1 MEYAELHAHSWFSF
15 LDGVS
20 SPAELARVASE
31 LGLSAVA
38 ITDHQT
44 LAGAVQFTLACR
56 EYGIKPIIGAEIT
69 LAPWER
75 SEGAKLP
82 SVAEGAKLPSVGE
95 CASLCSVKATP
106 DEASRWQLPVG
117 PFSIDKGHH
126 LVLIAKN
133 EGGYNRLCKILSTA
147 GLRDEKCEA
156 QVSWETLAQWG
167 EGLVAL
173 TGCLR
178 GEVATA
184 LLRGEKERAEGVLAA
199 LYDIFG
205 RDLYLEV
212 QDNGLQEQAIVN
224 EALLDLARRFG
235 VKAVAS
241 QNVHYALPEGR
252 LLNDVVTAIRHTCT
266 LAAADGLLRPSGG
279 FHFRSPA
286 EMAQRFAGYPELLQN
301 TVAIVDEVSFAI
313 DNLHFPLPDFAPA
326 TGEDPFDCL
335 ERLAWAGAH
344 DRYDKITARVR
355 KQIRHELN
363 IIRRLGL
370 APYFLL
376 VHDIVQFARS
386 QEILVQGRGSAAN
399 SAICYCLAITSVDP
413 ISMDLLFE
421 RFLSEERKEP
431 PDIDI
436 DIEHNR
442 REEVIQ
448 YVYERYGRDNAA
460 LVCNVVTYHM
470 RSAVREVA
478 KTLGFSQRRVERI
491 SRNLSDRMT
500 HEEVLSDLALVGFD
514 PQSPEVN
521 LVVEIARSMI
531 EMPRHLGIH
540 PGGMV
545 ICAVP
550 LTEKTS
556 LERARMEKRTII
568 PWDKDDTADVGMI
581 KMDLLGLGMLSC
593 ISRAIKIVREW
604 TGDHIDPA
612 TLDYGDQKVYDLM
625 CRADTVGVFQIESR
639 AQMSTLPRMQ
649 PRNFY
654 DIVVEIALIRPG
666 PIQGDMVHPYLRR
679 RRGEEPITCLH
690 PLLEPALERTL
701 GVPLFQE
708 QGMKVAVLAAGFT
721 PTEADELRRAM
732 AHKRSHQKIAAM
744 RERLIAGM
752 VKNGIDNDAIE
763 RIINQLAGFAS
774 YGFPES
780 HAASFALLVFVS
792 CYLKVYYPWA
802 FYCSLLNSQPMG
814 CYRPGTILADAR
826 RHGVVVLPV
835 CAKRSTYLTRI
846 EHLAVPFDDSRLR
859 FESDCSSSHLQGEL
873 KKSYLRGEGGCPFAL
888 RLGYRLVNGIG
899 KSQGEVL
906 DAEVQNECW
915 RSLLDFVRRSQL
927 PEELLVRLARVGAF
941 KCFGYNRREAIWKVK
956 EFVRRPRGLFDLLL
970 EEDAPLRVVAGG
982 KEKKASA
989 VSSSGKAT
997 KRQHVVWEYDEMGF
1011 TTTCHP
1017 VQLARENLCARGVFS
1032 TSTLLQ
1038 FENGTKV
1045 KVAGE
1050 AVVKQKPPTAKGIV
1064 FLSLEDEEGIVN
1076 TVLMPQIFKKYR
1088 RLVLDKTFLL
1098 VEGTIERRYGAIN
1111 VMVDKV
1117 LPLEIIEV
1125 KRRPR
1130 RMYTGIG

>member
-20 SPAELARVASE
+20 SPRQLAQVAAD
-31 LGLSAVA
+31 LGLPAVA
-38 ITDHQT
+38 LTDHQT

-56 EYGIKPIIGAEIT
+56 EVGVKPIVGAEV
-69 LAPWER
+69 
-75 SEGAKLP
+75 
-82 SVAEGAKLPSVGE
+82 SVAPLTTGKKRRQNWELA
-95 CASLCSVKATP
+95 
-106 DEASRWQLPVG
+106 QG

-126 LVLIAKN
+126 LILIAKN
-133 EGGYNRLCKILSTA
+133 EAGYNRLCRILSTA

-156 QVSWETLAQWG
+156 QVTWETLSQWG

-178 GEVATA
+178 GEVPTA
-184 LLRGEKERAEGVLAA
+184 LLQGDAKRAERVLCS
-199 LYDIFG
+199 LRDIFG
-205 RDLYLEV
+205 QNLYLEI
-212 QDNGLQEQAIVN
+212 QNNGLQEQAIVN
-224 EALLDLARRFG
+224 ELLLGLGSRLRIP
-235 VKAVAS
+235 AVAT
-241 QNVHYALPEGR
+241 QNVHYAKEDGR
-252 LLNDVVTAIRHTCT
+252 LLNDVVTAIRHTVT
-266 LAAADGLLRPSGG
+266 LAGADGLLRPSGG
-279 FHFRSPA
+279 FHFRSA
-286 EMAQRFAGYPELLQN
+286 SEMVSLYKGHLELIAN
-301 TVAIVDEVSFAI
+301 SMAIASEVDFAI
-313 DNLHFPLPDFAPA
+313 DQLHFPLPDFHPA
-326 TGEDPFDCL
+326 TGEDPFDNL
-335 ERLAWAGAH
+335 ERLTWAGAH

-355 KQIRHELN
+355 KQIRHELD

-386 QEILVQGRGSAAN
+386 QKILVQGRGSAAN

-448 YVYERYGRDNAA
+448 YVYERYGRDYAG

-478 KTLGFSQRRVERI
+478 KTLGFSQKRIERI
-491 SRNLSDRMT
+491 SRNLSDRMS
-500 HEEVLSDLALVGFD
+500 HEEVLDDLALVGFD
-514 PQSPEVN
+514 KKAEEVN
-521 LVVEIARSMI
+521 LLVEIATSMVD
-531 EMPRHLGIH
+531 MPRHLGIH

-550 LTEKTS
+550 LIEKTS

-568 PWDKDDTADVGMI
+568 PWDKDDTADIGMI

-593 ISRAIKIVREW
+593 ISRAIKLVEAFC
-604 TGDHIDPA
+604 GDHIDPA
-612 TLDYGDQKVYDLM
+612 ALDYSDQKVYDLM

-679 RRGEEPITCLH
+679 RRGEEEITCLH
-690 PLLEPALERTL
+690 PLLEPALKRTL

-708 QGMKVAVLAAGFT
+708 QGMKVAVLAAGFSAS
-721 PTEADELRRAM
+721 EADELRRAM
-732 AHKRSHQKIAAM
+732 AHKRAHQKIAAM
-744 RERLIAGM
+744 RERLIVGM
-752 VKNGIDNDAIE
+752 KKNGIDDSTIE
-763 RIINQLAGFAS
+763 RIIKQLAGFAS

-792 CYLKVYYPWA
+792 CFLKVYYPWA
-802 FYCSLLNSQPMG
+802 FYCALLNSQPMG

-835 CAKRSTYLTRI
+835 HAHRSRYLTGL
-846 EHLAVPFDDSRLR
+846 EAVDK
-859 FESDCSSSHLQGEL
+859 EE
-873 KKSYLRGEGGCPFAL
+873 GEGKEPWAL

-899 KSQGEVL
+899 ASQGEVL
-906 DAEVQNECW
+906 DEQVEKEEW
-915 RSLLDFVRRSQL
+915 SSLLDFIRRSQL
-927 PEELLVRLARVGAF
+927 PEELLLRLARVGAF
-941 KCFGYNRREAIWKVK
+941 QCFDLTRREAIWQVK
-956 EFVRRPRGLFDLLL
+956 ELVRRPRGLFDLLPA
-970 EEDAPLRVVAGG
+970 DGPKRY
-982 KEKKASA
+982 KST
-989 VSSSGKAT
+989 VSLSGRAD
-997 KRQHVVWEYDEMGF
+997 KRQRVVWEYDEMGF
-1011 TTTCHP
+1011 ATTCHP
-1017 VQLARENLCARGVFS
+1017 IELLRQELFQQGVFP
-1032 TSTLLQ
+1032 TDQLIK

-1064 FLSLEDEEGIVN
+1064 FLSLEDEVGIVN
-1076 TVLMPQIFKKYR
+1076 TVLMPQIFKGFR
-1088 RLVLDKTFLL
+1088 RLVLDHTFMV
-1098 VEGTIERRYGAIN
+1098 VEGVIERRYGAIN

-1117 LPLEIIEV
+1117 RPLDVIEV